1 MASCVVFARMLL
13 AYSVKNDLCFGV
25 GIDARSELEP
35 EDLLVVAL
43 VL

>member
-25 GIDARSELEP
+25 GIDADKYVCGFLGLGSW
-35 EDLLVVAL
+35 D
-43 VL
+43 